1 MLTLMLTFMLAL
13 CQHILTWTLALRAPE
28 SAEVSMAHHRSG
40 AVFLLAVL
48 CLLFA
53 AHWCVISLCSSESN
67 PREEELTRCVRVT
80 VGFIFRTY
88 FLGSSILWNILENP
102 WTGLIELNFHMQELR
117 LQVFCLSVFFFSTC
131 LRSSIGALKLGVFSR
146 NSYQWQRIAPLKNH
160 GTIHI
165 RTPGWRWCWTLPR
178 FRSDRTSG
186 LHGTEDVFSSSS
198 VGLKLQE
205 TFWPVH
211 GVTLSLN
218 I

>member
-67 PREEELTRCVRVT
+67 PREEELLDSFSGPISWAAR
-80 VGFIFRTY
+80 Y
-88 FLGSSILWNILENP
+88 FETSWKILELD
-102 WTGLIELNFHMQELR
+102 WLNWILF
-117 LQVFCLSVFFFSTC
+117 VSFFFSTC

-178 FRSDRTSG
+178 FRSNRTSG